1 MLTHC
6 AGTVILKLSKRNK
19 GKEPEMDETQ
29 QRTAEELAALIEFCE
44 YAKKASWRYFS
55 KKEQEFKEQKE
66 QLEAINN

>member
-1 MLTHC
+1 
-6 AGTVILKLSKRNK
+6 
-19 GKEPEMDETQ
+19 MDETK